1 MAGHPFLCKAVVMFA
16 VTLLLSSRL
25 LSPAVMAVEPEL
37 QSVEQGQGQ
46 DFVTT
51 FSHQQQSLL
60 YGRSDLEV
68 SFSIIRQ
75 LALVNR
81 HPETLALAT
90 TADYDFIS
98 SPSVVEFEGQEFLY
112 YMVSARFWGTQ
123 AQWLRAPVAN
133 LKASEPVVLPG
144 NYGAY
149 SIARVV
155 ALHDGSLGMVYRA
168 GRSQLF
174 FSRSL
179 DGITF
184 GEPVQFAVGTMPASA
199 SFADGTVLVSYH
211 NGPSISEMAGRLQVS
226 ADLGQSWSDVVS
238 LPKQGDI
245 HDLSP
250 VKRRDGN
257 IDIYYSAQGEN
268 QRLGLYRTCVT
279 SELTFG
285 SVEEL
290 LSSEQ
295 VHAAKSTVHHTSQGM
310 LLTYTQQTDD
320 LKEGNLSLMWLERE
334 APACPEPVAVA
345 E

>member
-1 MAGHPFLCKAVVMFA
+1 MFA
-16 VTLLLSSRL
+16 VTLVLAIRL
-25 LSPAVMAVEPEL
+25 FSPAVRAVEPEW

-46 DFVTT
+46 DFVTA
-51 FSHQQQSLL
+51 FSHQQQSLF

-75 LALVNR
+75 LALANR
-81 HPETLALAT
+81 QPETLALTT
-90 TADYDFIS
+90 TADYDFVS

-133 LKASEPVVLPG
+133 LKAAEPVVLPG

-155 ALHDGSLGMVYRA
+155 ALQDGSLGMVYRA

-174 FSRSL
+174 FSRSQ

-199 SFADGTVLVSYH
+199 SFADGTVLVSYQ
-211 NGPSISEMAGRLQVS
+211 NGPSITEMGGRLQVS
-226 ADLGQSWSDVVS
+226 SDQGHSWSDMAS
-238 LPKQGDI
+238 LPQQGDI

-250 VKRRDGN
+250 VKRLDGN
-257 IDIYYSAQGEN
+257 LDIYYSAKGEN

-279 SELTFG
+279 PELTFG

-295 VHAAKSTVHHTSQGM
+295 VHAAKSTVHHTSQGL
-310 LLTYTQQTDD
+310 LLTFIQQTDD
-320 LKEGNLSLMWLERE
+320 LQEGNLSLMWLERE
-334 APACPEPVAVA
+334 APTCPESVAVA